1 MNRDEL
7 WRATL
12 AKLELTISRP
22 NFLTWFQETGV
33 TAVESGL
40 VTICVPN
47 GFAKEWLQNKYHRD
61 ILHALRELNNEVKE
75 VAYTIGKPPHPAVVG
90 SGKQK
95 THDAPPPVSDTDD
108 SSIRELTVNPETN
121 LNPRYTFKNFVV
133 GSFNE
138 LAHAAAQAIIKNL
151 GMTYNPFFIYGGV
164 GLGKTHLIQAIGNE
178 VLHENPNL
186 KARYVPSKKY
196 MVEIVDAL
204 RDGQI
209 NQLKEKYRT
218 IDLLIMDDIQFIA
231 RTEKMQEEFFHT
243 FNALF
248 EKNKQILI
256 SSDRPPQAIPTLE
269 KRLRSRFEGGMM
281 ADVGQPDFETRLL
294 ILKTKMESKQMSFP
308 DKVLETIADLVRTNI
323 RELEGALNKVVM
335 TAKLSNAPIDVDAVQ
350 KIISSHQSNAKKF
363 VSSKKVIK
371 VVSEFYDVEEKE
383 LVAHSRR
390 RDIVKPRQIAMY
402 LLREELHISYPAIG
416 EKFGGRDHTT
426 AIHSCEKI
434 GNVLKT
440 SSELEEEIRV
450 IKEKIYSV

>member
-151 GMTYNPFFIYGGV
+151 GMTYNPFFI
-164 GLGKTHLIQAIGNE
+164 
-178 VLHENPNL
+178 
-186 KARYVPSKKY
+186 
-196 MVEIVDAL
+196 
-204 RDGQI
+204 
-209 NQLKEKYRT
+209 
-218 IDLLIMDDIQFIA
+218 
-231 RTEKMQEEFFHT
+231 
-243 FNALF
+243 
-248 EKNKQILI
+248 
-256 SSDRPPQAIPTLE
+256 
-269 KRLRSRFEGGMM
+269 
-281 ADVGQPDFETRLL
+281 
-294 ILKTKMESKQMSFP
+294 
-308 DKVLETIADLVRTNI
+308 
-323 RELEGALNKVVM
+323 
-335 TAKLSNAPIDVDAVQ
+335 
-350 KIISSHQSNAKKF
+350 
-363 VSSKKVIK
+363 
-371 VVSEFYDVEEKE
+371 
-383 LVAHSRR
+383 
-390 RDIVKPRQIAMY
+390 
-402 LLREELHISYPAIG
+402 
-416 EKFGGRDHTT
+416 
-426 AIHSCEKI
+426 
-434 GNVLKT
+434 
-440 SSELEEEIRV
+440 
-450 IKEKIYSV
+450 